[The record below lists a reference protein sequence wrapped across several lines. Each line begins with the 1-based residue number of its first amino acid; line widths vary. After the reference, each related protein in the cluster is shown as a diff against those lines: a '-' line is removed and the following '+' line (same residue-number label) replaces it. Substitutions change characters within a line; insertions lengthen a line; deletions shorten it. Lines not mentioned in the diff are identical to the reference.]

1 MDEAARR
8 ARGERLYREVTQ
20 TEGFPPPD
28 AYVATTV
35 DTVFGEIWSRPG
47 LTRKERRWITLSCVG
62 SAGAAGA
69 MEYHMRA
76 ALKSGDITRE
86 ELVEFILHFAFYA
99 GWPLSSTL
107 YMTYTKLCAELDPA
121 AGARRA

>member
-1 MDEAARR
+1 MDQAERR
-8 ARGERLYREVTQ
+8 STGERIYREVTQ
-20 TEGFPPPD
+20 TPPFPPPD

-62 SAGAAGA
+62 NAGAPGA

-76 ALKSGDITRE
+76 ALVSGDVSRE

-99 GWPLSSTL
+99 GWPLSSAL
-107 YMTYTKLCAELDPA
+107 YTTYTKLCAELDA
-121 AGARRA
+121 AAGGARR

>member
-1 MDEAARR
+1 MDAASRR

-20 TEGFPPPD
+20 TAPFPPPD
-28 AYVATTV
+28 AYVAATV

-62 SAGAAGA
+62 AAGAAGA

-76 ALKSGDITRE
+76 ALVSGDVTRE
-86 ELVEFILHFAFYA
+86 ELVEFILHFAFYG
-99 GWPLSSTL
+99 GWPASSAL
-107 YMTYTKLCAELDPA
+107 YTTYTKLCAELDA
-121 AGARRA
+121 AGAAKRP